1 MVWATLLGY
10 FVFAEVPAAL
20 VFAGAGVVI
29 AAGLFIA
36 WREHR
41 LNVEL
46 PIEPMT

>member
-10 FVFAEVPAAL
+10 FVFAEVPATM

-36 WREHR
+36 WREHHLR
-41 LNVEL
+41 VEL